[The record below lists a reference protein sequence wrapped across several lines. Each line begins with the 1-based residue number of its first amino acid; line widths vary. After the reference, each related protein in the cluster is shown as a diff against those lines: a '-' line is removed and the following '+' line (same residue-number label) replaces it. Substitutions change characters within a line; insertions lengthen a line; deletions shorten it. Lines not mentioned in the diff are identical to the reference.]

1 MSGAA
6 VTPRVNLALPA
17 RRVRLL
23 ATTIVFAA
31 CTLGLVAALPSHAQA
46 LGASKPLPRAAEQG
60 ERWSELKP
68 GQQAALKPLESEWS
82 GIDVRSKRKWL
93 ELSARFPKLTSA
105 EQARVQERMSE
116 WTRLTPKER
125 GEARMHFQDA
135 KQVPAQDRQARW
147 KAYEALSPEQKQQ
160 LAARGAP
167 ANDPARKGSGPGARN
182 DGKSDKFDKGAR
194 DAGSQAKSNIVPN
207 PSFASPPKSV
217 APTVVQARPGATTT
231 LITKRPTPPGHQQTG
246 MPKIAATPEF
256 VNKATLLPQRGPQ
269 GAATRSAG
277 APGVAPAPARQ

>member
-1 MSGAA
+1 MNPA
-6 VTPRVNLALPA
+6 ALPA
-17 RRVRLL
+17 RRVRLAPMTL
-23 ATTIVFAA
+23 AFAA
-31 CTLGLVAALPSHAQA
+31 CVLGLIAASPSHAQGP
-46 LGASKPLPRAAEQG
+46 GASKPVPRAAEQG
-60 ERWSELKP
+60 AHWSELKP

-93 ELSARFPKLTSA
+93 ELSTRFPKLTPA

-135 KQVPAQDRQARW
+135 KQVPAEDRQARW

-160 LAARGAP
+160 LAARAAP
-167 ANDPARKGSGPGARN
+167 ASEPARKGSGPGARN
-182 DGKSDKFDKGAR
+182 DGKSDKLDKGAR
-194 DAGSQAKSNIVPN
+194 DAAPQAKSNIVPN
-207 PSFASPPKSV
+207 PAFASPPKAV

-231 LITKRPTPPGHQQTG
+231 LITKRPTPPRHQQTG

-269 GAATRSAG
+269 GAATRSA
-277 APGVAPAPARQ
+277 AAPAGAASAPTRP